1 MVNRGEIWWVDLP
14 EPRSS
19 EPGYA
24 RPVAVLQA
32 NSFNHSRIPTVIVL
46 ALSSN
51 MKLAEAPGN
60 VLLTTKQTG
69 LPKASVANV
78 SQILT
83 LDKAFLRDKV
93 AELSAKTMRL
103 IDDGVRLALDI

>member
-14 EPRSS
+14 EPNAS

-24 RPVAVLQA
+24 RPVLVLQA
-32 NSFNHSRIPTVIVL
+32 NPFNHSRIPTVIVL

-51 MKLAEAPGN
+51 MRLTEAPGN
-60 VLLTTKQTG
+60 VVLTTKQTG

-83 LDKAFLRDKV
+83 LDKRFLRDKT
-93 AELSAKTMRL
+93 AEISAKTMKL
-103 IDDGVRLALDI
+103 IDDGIRLALDV

>member
-14 EPRSS
+14 EPSAS

-24 RPVAVLQA
+24 RPVLVLQA

-51 MKLAEAPGN
+51 MKLSEAPGN
-60 VLLTTKQTG
+60 VALTTRQTG
-69 LPKASVANV
+69 LPKESVANV

-83 LDKAFLRDKV
+83 LDKVFLRDKV
-93 AELSAKTMRL
+93 ADVSAKTMRL
-103 IDDGVRLALDI
+103 IDDGIRLVLDI